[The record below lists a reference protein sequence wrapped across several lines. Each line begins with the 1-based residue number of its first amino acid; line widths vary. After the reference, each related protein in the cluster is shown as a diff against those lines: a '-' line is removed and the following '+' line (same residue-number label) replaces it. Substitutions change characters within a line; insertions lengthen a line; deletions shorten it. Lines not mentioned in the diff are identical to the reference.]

1 LSPSGESLPE
11 RLRDGDI
18 RRGGVAVDD
27 FSDIA
32 VDLAHIDDAH
42 PGFAAK

>member
-1 LSPSGESLPE
+1 MMTDRLEQQLPI
-11 RLRDGDI
+11 DT
-18 RRGGVAVDD
+18 RRGGLAVDD